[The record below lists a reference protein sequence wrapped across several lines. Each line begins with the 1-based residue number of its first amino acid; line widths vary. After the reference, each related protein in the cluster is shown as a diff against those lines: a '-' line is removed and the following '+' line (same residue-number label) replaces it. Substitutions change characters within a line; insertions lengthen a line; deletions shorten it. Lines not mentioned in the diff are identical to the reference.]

1 MNDSPDKPATAT
13 SKWTRHQLES
23 LQALGIPLY
32 SFVQPSATAQTF
44 NDQAPRL
51 NVESE
56 SEFNDQAPRSNVES
70 ESEFNDQAPRS
81 NVESESEFNDQ
92 APRSNVEFHYRLG
105 GWTLRTA
112 ERLPVE
118 LYPWLKDLSSHLQQ
132 QLTEIKAD
140 PQQPHLDITPWCKTT
155 LSPDEKRD
163 LWNQLK
169 LWLN

>member
-1 MNDSPDKPATAT
+1 MNDSPEKPATAT

-32 SFVQPSATAQTF
+32 SFVQQSTTSQEF

-56 SEFNDQAPRSNVES
+56 PEFNDQAPRSNI
-70 ESEFNDQAPRS
+70 
-81 NVESESEFNDQ
+81 
-92 APRSNVEFHYRLG
+92 EFHYRLG

-140 PQQPHLDITPWCKTT
+140 PQQPHLDVTPWCKTT
-155 LSPDEKRD
+155 LSPEEKRD